1 MLAYTLSVTAGLA
14 SLFFY
19 LSAFFFP
26 RLHRKDDFFWSAL
39 GLFYSLSLWIG
50 VEKITGGILLGQL
63 CILILVLSFGWQ
75 NFRLRNK
82 VFNLEVQT
90 NFAEFSFLDWIENF
104 LKRQSFPPSTTLYSK
119 DKKTNSDGHKKELKL
134 QKKNTIENENINISK
149 KKQINKL
156 LDKEKISNI
165 KKQNFSFESLFS
177 FTKLGPKINPK
188 LSENDTGKEL
198 LDTSNMFSGPSK
210 KVENSK
216 NQISE
221 NKKNVIN
228 NGDKDLID

>member
-26 RLHRKDDFFWSAL
+26 RLHRKDDFLWSAL

-50 VEKITGGILLGQL
+50 VEKVTGGLLLGQL

-75 NFRLRNK
+75 NFRLRSK
-82 VFNLEVQT
+82 VFNLEAQT
-90 NFAEFSFLDWIENF
+90 NFTEFSFLDWIENL
-104 LKRQSFPPSTTLYSK
+104 LKRQSFSSSTTSSSN
-119 DKKTNSDGHKKELKL
+119 DKKTNSDSRKKELKL
-134 QKKNTIENENINISK
+134 QKKNTVENENINISQK
-149 KKQINKL
+149 TQINNL
-156 LDKEKISNI
+156 LNRKKSNT
-165 KKQNFSFESLFS
+165 KNQNFSFKSLFS
-177 FTKLGPKINPK
+177 FPKLGLQINPK
-188 LSENDTGKEL
+188 LSENNIGKEL
-198 LDTSNMFSGPSK
+198 LDTSNIFSGSSK
-210 KVENSK
+210 EVENSK

-228 NGDKDLID
+228 NGDKDSID